1 MLTDLTF
8 LTKGR
13 PWPPKSEQARIER
26 YMDNKLLFEGEHASV
41 FKELWT
47 RLFRTELQ
55 ASVEL
60 VLNWP
65 KRLSTLWADLLLG
78 ELPAVD
84 DKAGRIS
91 EAKYLNDLVEEL
103 DLWERSYM
111 SALDTSRYGNTVLK
125 VWQDEEDE
133 SGSIKLSTI
142 SPQYWFPVVSKR
154 DASNFE
160 YHVLAW
166 PSVAN
171 DVSDG
176 DFANAAHTSLYVE
189 IHSKKQIEYRTYALP
204 YKGGTLGDLL
214 DAPVVV
220 PNPIGRNCIIPIA
233 NLSTSDNVYGLDDYD
248 DMTSIFQEL
257 EVRFSQLARVLD
269 RHADPKM
276 YGPEVAVAIDPETG
290 AAVAQTGDYFPLPEG
305 ATITPTYLVWDAQTE
320 SSFNQIKQL
329 MEQFYILSETC
340 PAIFGKMEGG
350 SVDSGS
356 ALRRLFVAPLAKV
369 NRIRARF
376 DRALKEVLLVAS
388 LLKDDTKVTP
398 VFIWRD
404 GLPDDTAETV
414 QTNATAVTAKIS
426 SKLMAIKRAWGCSD
440 IEARAEVTRIAEDLK
455 AAAELEASS
464 TTGAAAPAEGNATT
478 KAATGTKAQ
487 KDAALNDPVG
497 QNKITS

>member
-8 LTKGR
+8 LSKGR
-13 PWPPKSEQARIER
+13 PWPPKSEQKRIER
-26 YMDNKLLFEGEHASV
+26 YMNNKLLFEGEHTLV
-41 FKELWT
+41 FKEIWE

-84 DKAGRIS
+84 DKTGRVP
-91 EAKYLNDLVEEL
+91 EAEYLNDLAEEL
-103 DLWERSYM
+103 DLWGRSYM
-111 SALDTSRYGNTVLK
+111 GALDTSRYGNAVLK

-133 SGSIKLSTI
+133 SGNIKLSII
-142 SPQYWFPVVSKR
+142 SPQYWFPVVSSR

-176 DFANAAHTSLYVE
+176 EFARDAHATLYVE
-189 IHSKKQIEYRTYALP
+189 IHSKQQIEYRTYAMP
-204 YKGGTLGDLL
+204 YKGGTLGDLIGE
-214 DAPVVV
+214 AVVV
-220 PNPIGRNCIIPIA
+220 PNPVKRNCVIPIA
-233 NLSTSDNVYGLDDYD
+233 GLQTSDNVFGLDDYD

-257 EVRFSQLARVLD
+257 EVRFAQLARVLD

-305 ATITPTYLVWDAQTE
+305 ATIMPTYLVWDAQTE
-320 SSFNQIKQL
+320 SSFNQITRL
-329 MEQFYILSETC
+329 MEQFYMLSETC

-369 NRIRARF
+369 NRIRAHF
-376 DRALKEVLLVAS
+376 DRALKEVLLVAA
-388 LLKDDTKVTP
+388 LLKDDTKVAP

-414 QTNATAVTAKIS
+414 QTNATAVAAKIS

-440 IEARAEVTRIAEDLK
+440 IEARAEIVRIAEDLR
-455 AAAELEASS
+455 AAAEIAEPRES
-464 TTGAAAPAEGNATT
+464 TSDAGSRTT
-478 KAATGTKAQ
+478 LAATGTQAQ
-487 KDAALNDPVG
+487 KESILNDPVG
-497 QNKITS
+497 QNKVTA